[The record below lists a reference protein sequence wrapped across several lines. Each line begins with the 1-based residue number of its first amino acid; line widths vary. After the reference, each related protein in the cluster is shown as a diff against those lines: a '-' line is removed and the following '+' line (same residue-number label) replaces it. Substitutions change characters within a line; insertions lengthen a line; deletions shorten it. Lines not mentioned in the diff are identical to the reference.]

1 VDYADEESARLE
13 AEEKFQ
19 AEQRKLAGNQAES
32 APAAAAP
39 AATPAESNDAG

>member
-19 AEQRKLAGNQAES
+19 AEQRKLAGNQAE
-32 APAAAAP
+32 AAP
-39 AATPAESNDAG
+39 AAPPVVSPAESNDAG